1 METIY
6 QSLEYFSE
14 GLIILERDPQKE
26 FPYAIKLMNKAMRW
40 MFGITS
46 NEEMINLWNH
56 CLPSNFPLWSKKDLV
71 TNPWLINK
79 KYSINT

>member
-46 NEEMINLWNH
+46 NEEMINLLES
-56 CLPSNFPLWSKKDLV
+56 LPSLQFSTVEQEGFGYESMVNQ
-71 TNPWLINK
+71 
-79 KYSINT
+79 